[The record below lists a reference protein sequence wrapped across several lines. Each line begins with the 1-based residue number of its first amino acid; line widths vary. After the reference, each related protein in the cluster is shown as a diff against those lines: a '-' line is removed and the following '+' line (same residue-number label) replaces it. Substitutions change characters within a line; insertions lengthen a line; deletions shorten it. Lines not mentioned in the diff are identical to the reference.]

1 MRFALVAAFI
11 HLSFYSIAAEVKYS
25 VASIP
30 KELKENVNVVVRED
44 HMKFRIIEK
53 NRAIH
58 HVLYVVTILNE
69 KGKDFSGYSVGYD
82 KLTKITDFNG
92 AVYDSEGKQIRK
104 LKSKEIN
111 DRASFDGFT
120 LFSDDRI
127 KWIDLSQS
135 TYPYT
140 VEIEYEVEYK
150 FLYYIPSSWWGR
162 ENVSYEHASYELSY
176 PPHLA
181 PRYRLFNSN
190 VRPIKKQTEPG
201 IETLVWIFENIK
213 SISREA
219 FDPQATEVIPHIIA
233 APTEFEFE
241 GYAGRMDSWEHFGQ
255 WILSLNQGRDILPEE
270 TKLKVRSITTGLKT
284 NEEKVKALYIYLQ
297 EKTRYVGIQL
307 GIGGYQPFEA
317 TVVDKNGYGDCKALS
332 NYMVALLKQA
342 GISSN
347 YVLIKAGDE
356 KSMEIDFPSTQF
368 NHAIVAVPNGKD
380 TIWLECTSQTKPFGY
395 MGNFTGDRFALMI
408 TDDGGKVVRT
418 PAYKTEQN
426 KQYRKSHVDLATT
439 GNAKASVATFYSGL
453 QYENDGL
460 DFILTGQH
468 DDQKKWLQEN
478 IGIPSFEVSSFSMI
492 NVKDKIPS
500 ATVKVDL
507 ILNRYASVSG
517 KRLFMTPNLMNRSTY
532 IPPQNSTRKNP
543 VVRKNSFIDIDSI
556 NYQVP
561 EEIYPEFLPQPV
573 KISNRFGEYEA
584 TFQFDQGKLL
594 YIRKLKMVPGK
605 FPAESYSEL
614 IEFYK
619 TINKMDNLKIVFLNK
634 T

>member
-1 MRFALVAAFI
+1 MRLILAFACI
-11 HLSFYSIAAEVKYS
+11 NLSFYSVASELKYS

-30 KELKENVNVVVRED
+30 AELKENANVVVRED

-53 NRAIH
+53 NRALQYVH
-58 HVLYVVTILNE
+58 YVVTILNE
-69 KGKDFSGYSVGYD
+69 KGKDYSGYSVGYD

-120 LFSDDRI
+120 LFSDNRI

-140 VEIEYEVEYK
+140 VEIEYEIEYK
-150 FLYYIPSSWWGR
+150 FLYYIPGSWWGR
-162 ENVSYEHASYELSY
+162 ENVSYQHASYELSY
-176 PPHLA
+176 PPLLA
-181 PRYRLFNSN
+181 PRYKVFNIEAK
-190 VRPIKKQTEPG
+190 PIKKQIEPG
-201 IETLVWIFENIK
+201 IESLTWTLENIK
-213 SISREA
+213 PIKKEA
-219 FDPQATEVIPHIIA
+219 FDPPAAQVVPHIIA

-241 GYAGRMDSWEHFGQ
+241 GYAGKMDSWEHFGK

-270 TKLKVRSITTGLKT
+270 TKQKVQSITSGLKT
-284 NEEKVKALYIYLQ
+284 NEEKVRVLYTYLQ

-317 TVVDKNGYGDCKALS
+317 GIVDKNGYGDCKALS

-342 GISSN
+342 GIPSN

-380 TIWLECTSQTKPFGY
+380 TLWLECTSQTKPFGY

-408 TDDGGKVVRT
+408 TTDGGKIVKT
-418 PAYKTEQN
+418 PTNKTEQN
-426 KQYRKSHVDLATT
+426 KQYRTSHVYLTST
-439 GNAKASVATFYSGL
+439 GNAKASVVTLYSGL

-460 DFILTGQH
+460 DFILTSQH

-478 IGIPSFEVSSFSMI
+478 ISIPSFEVSNFSMV

-517 KRLFMTPNLMNRSTY
+517 KRLFMTPNLMNRSSY
-532 IPPQNSTRKNP
+532 IPPQNSNRKNP
-543 VVRKNSFIDIDSI
+543 VVRKSSFIDIDSI
-556 NYQVP
+556 NYHVP
-561 EEIYPEFLPQPV
+561 EEIYPEFLPPQV
-573 KISNRFGEYEA
+573 KITNRFGEYEA
-584 TFQFDQGKLL
+584 TFQFEQGKLL
-594 YIRKLKMVPGK
+594 YIRKLKMVPGE
-605 FPAESYSEL
+605 FPADSYKEL